1 MFLTEEDYK
10 AVVDNRALDVINQS
24 DSTNRE
30 RAENYAIEEMKGYLK
45 AAKAKNTG
53 VYPYD
58 IDAAFAATGN
68 NRNPQLVMYACDI
81 ALYHLISW
89 LPQRLGFEIR
99 ETRYKRAIEW
109 LENVQSGKIIL
120 DIPTIQPEPGTNSNN
135 STVKYGSW
143 TKNQYE

>member
-10 AVVDNRALDVINQS
+10 AVVDSRALDVINQS
-24 DSTNRE
+24 DSANRE
-30 RAENYAIEEMKGYLK
+30 RAENYAIEEIKGYLK

-58 IDAAFAATGN
+58 VEAAFAATGN

-109 LENVQSGKIIL
+109 LQNLQSGKIIL
-120 DIPTIQPEPGTNSNN
+120 DIPTIQPEPESNAAN